1 MAHEYIE
8 INIESLKNGAVAE
21 RFNDAIARI
30 IENVMD
36 KNTDYKVN
44 RKVVISLSM
53 KPNED
58 RDLISTTID
67 VKTTLAPPKVLQ
79 TMIAIGRN
87 GETVGATEVG
97 QQLVG
102 QRKIDV
108 ETGEIVEVGNKLI
121 EMQSRAAG
129 GK

>member
-1 MAHEYIE
+1 MAHEFIE

-36 KNTDYKVN
+36 KNTDHKVI
-44 RKVVISLSM
+44 RKVVISLTM

-58 RDLISTTID
+58 RELVDTKID

-79 TMIAIGRN
+79 TMIAIGRS
-87 GETVGATEVG
+87 GENVGASEVG
-97 QQLVG
+97 QQVVG
-102 QRKIDV
+102 QKQINYD
-108 ETGEIVEVGNKLI
+108 TGEITEVGNKLI